1 MQVLIEATNH
11 KEASIIRTL
20 KEGARAIDFLDCPF
34 IRLLAD
40 IYHMNIEEPSL
51 LDSLSEYMDY
61 YLICIFRMITG
72 HIRAWEVLI
81 LPPYTGNWWKA
92 VTGEPWLWRGI
103 YSMDCWRTHRYARH
117 ICIKCAAVCTPPPM
131 FPAMRFNNFTF

>member
-40 IYHMNIEEPSL
+40 TYHMNIEEPSL
-51 LDSLSEYMDY
+51 VDSLSEYMNY
-61 YLICIFRMITG
+61 YPHLHISDDNRAYPGLGSLDFTG
-72 HIRAWEVLI
+72 GKRLQGNRGCGGEYTAWSAGG
-81 LPPYTGNWWKA
+81 YTN
-92 VTGEPWLWRGI
+92 LRGI
-103 YSMDCWRTHRYARH
+103 
-117 ICIKCAAVCTPPPM
+117 
-131 FPAMRFNNFTF
+131 PA

>member
-1 MQVLIEATNH
+1 VQVLIEATNH

-61 YLICIFRMITG
+61 YPHLHISDDNRAYPGLGSLDFDPRPLVEGDKELIVAKLKEIME
-72 HIRAWEVLI
+72 A
-81 LPPYTGNWWKA
+81 
-92 VTGEPWLWRGI
+92 
-103 YSMDCWRTHRYARH
+103 
-117 ICIKCAAVCTPPPM
+117 
-131 FPAMRFNNFTF
+131 